1 MKKPINLISL
11 LFLFSLFFGFSTSS
25 VSIDYFKAKTIS
37 DRVILEWKS
46 LSESDLINYQI
57 ERKRESQ
64 SSYETVKTITP
75 TGSGSVYSFED
86 IGLYKTNGETISYR
100 LNIKSTTGN
109 YIMDVTADYKSTAV
123 RRTWGSIKAMFK

>member
-1 MKKPINLISL
+1 MKSQIKILISVIFACL
-11 LFLFSLFFGFSTSS
+11 LFGFSTSS

-46 LSESDLINYQI
+46 LSETDLINYQI

-64 SSYETVKTITP
+64 TAFESVKTISP

-100 LNIKSTTGN
+100 LNIKTSSGSYT
-109 YIMDVTADYKSTAV
+109 MDVSADYKSTSV

>member
-1 MKKPINLISL
+1 MKSQIKIFLSVLLVSL
-11 LFLFSLFFGFSTSS
+11 LFGFSTSS

-46 LSESDLINYQI
+46 LSETDLINYQI
-57 ERKRESQ
+57 ERKRENQTGFES
-64 SSYETVKTITP
+64 VKTITP
-75 TGSGSVYSFED
+75 SGSGSVYSFED

-100 LNIKSTTGN
+100 LNIKTVTGS
-109 YIMDVTADYKSTAV
+109 YTMDVTADYKSTAV